1 VTREGAPV
9 GVVATACAFP
19 AATRT
24 IDEVFE
30 DEHVELS
37 DRVRERLG
45 IAAVHAGGDESGAD
59 LALAAAT
66 RALAAADVG
75 AKALDVII
83 DYTFLPQEFL
93 VPVWN
98 LGNKLQHELGATSA
112 FTLGFSG
119 GGASNFHVALRVGTD
134 LIRANADVRTVLLF
148 GADMAIPANRVINRD
163 DPVTVLGDGAS
174 AAVLAAGAE
183 ANVILGTE
191 IVSDGANHDVCY
203 IPGGALAQLDDD
215 DQTDRYRLQIDVA
228 KLGVAPM
235 AETLGALAGRVLEA
249 VGAGLDD
256 VGRFV
261 VPNVSA
267 ADHGVYRSLWDLP
280 EPWVGDANRAGHGHV
295 QATDLVLNLE
305 ATLGDGGRDGGC
317 DGGCDEGE
325 LVLVGSHGMGFTA
338 GVALLRH

>member
-1 VTREGAPV
+1 MTTEGAPV

-24 IDEVFE
+24 IDEVFD

-45 IAAVHAGGDESGAD
+45 IDAVHVGGDESGAD

-66 RALAAADVG
+66 SALAAAGVA

-98 LGNKLQHELGATSA
+98 LGNKLQHELGATNA

-163 DPVTVLGDGAS
+163 DPVTLLGDGAS

-215 DQTDRYRLQIDVA
+215 GQRDQSDRYRLQIDVA

-235 AETLGALAGRVLEA
+235 AETLGALAGRVLDA
-249 VGAGLDD
+249 VGAELDD

-267 ADHGVYRSLWDLP
+267 ADNGLYRSLWDLP

-305 ATLGDGGRDGGC
+305 ATLRDGDR
-317 DGGCDEGE
+317 DGGE